1 MKVGENQVKYLA
13 DIAMIAMDEEE
24 TEAQRRDLERIAT
37 YTETLAGI
45 DTAGVP
51 ERTHPF
57 GHDMEDGSGGAD
69 GACGAGGAGK
79 ADAMSRFR
87 EDEVTN
93 EDRTK
98 EFMAAA
104 PDSKGPYF
112 RVPRTIEE

>member
-1 MKVGENQVKYLA
+1 MKIGENQVKYLA

-51 ERTHPF
+51 EQTHPF
-57 GHDMEDGSGGAD
+57 GHDVEDGAGEAD
-69 GACGAGGAGK
+69 GTDKTGEAT
-79 ADAMSRFR
+79 AMSRFR